1 MGGGVKTVM
10 AHGVIS
16 EMLIVATRCGG
27 CRLKGNGGGSV
38 ADVHRL
44 RRAPDAAPR
53 GGGRPR
59 AYMYPVFIFMIGAPD
74 HVAF

>member
-1 MGGGVKTVM
+1 MM
-10 AHGVIS
+10 ARRVIS

-27 CRLKGNGGGSV
+27 RILKGSGVWGV

-44 RRAPDAAPR
+44 RRALDAAPR

-59 AYMYPVFIFMIGAPD
+59 AYI
-74 HVAF
+74 